1 METTYK
7 TPTEED
13 KEKAL
18 KLLESLEEWRIAK
31 QKDRFDIHSIVE
43 FINKYPTKMFIVK
56 SFLEFINSE
65 KGIKRNQ
72 KFAEFI
78 LSLEDKGSVD
88 HIKYIF
94 GQFGLFWINL
104 NTLVNEDHYSV
115 TPNYTIYDQILGNN
129 FLQTLAW
136 HVSEIRGKTS
146 YIDTEQFEELGRKLK
161 DYLNNKISETTLIEE
176 IKDYVHY

>member
-13 KEKAL
+13 KAKAL
-18 KLLESLEEWRIAK
+18 KLLESLEEWQRAK
-31 QKDRFDIHSIVE
+31 QKERFDIHSILE

-65 KGIKRNQ
+65 KGTQKNQ

-78 LSLEDKGSVD
+78 LSLEDKESLD

-104 NTLVNEDHYSV
+104 NTDVNEDQYSV
-115 TPNYTIYDQILGNN
+115 TPDYTIYDQILDNK
-129 FLQTLAW
+129 FLQTLAC
-136 HVSEIRGKTS
+136 HVSEVRGKTS
-146 YIDTEQFEELGRKLK
+146 YIDREQFQELTKKLK
-161 DYLNNKISETTLIEE
+161 NYLDNKVSETTLIEE